1 MISGLN
7 GFYTD
12 YKNSIITCTVY
23 QVIFR
28 ISCTIYQVIF
38 CISCTIYRVIFGI
51 NYTFTPFPISAKGC
65 MIKKINSL

>member
-12 YKNSIITCTVY
+12 YKNSIITCTIY
-23 QVIFR
+23 QVILH
-28 ISCTIYQVIF
+28 INCTIYQVIF
-38 CISCTIYRVIFGI
+38 DI
-51 NYTFTPFPISAKGC
+51 NYTFTPFPISTKGC

>member
-38 CISCTIYRVIFGI
+38 DI